1 MECNHLGCACE
12 VVEGQD
18 YCGDYCEKEPQTG
31 MEPELHPFT
40 CRCGHDPCG
49 SINDPATHT

>member
-1 MECNHLGCACE
+1 MKCNHLACKCE
-12 VVEGQD
+12 IGAGQT

-31 MEPELHPFT
+31 METSPQT

-49 SINDPATHT
+49 SVNDPATHT

>member
-1 MECNHLGCACE
+1 MECNHLGCKCE
-12 VVEGQD
+12 VAGQD
-18 YCGDYCEKEPQTG
+18 YCGDYCQQEPQTD
-31 MEPELHPFT
+31 MEPEFRPHT